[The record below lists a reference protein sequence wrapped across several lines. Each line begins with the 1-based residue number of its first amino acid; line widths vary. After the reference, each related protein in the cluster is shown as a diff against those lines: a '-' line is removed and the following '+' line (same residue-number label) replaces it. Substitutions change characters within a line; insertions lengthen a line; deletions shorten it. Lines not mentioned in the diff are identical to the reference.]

1 MNRLPSI
8 VEFVEDFVSPQS
20 DNAVRARIAAL
31 EIENARM
38 RAAQRTKEAN
48 AQAIQEKLA
57 TASAEQLMRQLLGDR
72 KNIKN

>member
-38 RAAQRTKEAN
+38 RAAQRTREAN

-57 TASAEQLMRQLLGDR
+57 TASAEQLMRQLLEDR